1 MKYTVCLEEKYKSKI
16 LGAAKAFDLI
26 VIDAQDYTAAEIRQL
41 KAGGAKILSYLNVG
55 AVESDRSYFSAVK
68 KAGLLLGEYD
78 NWPGEYWVAAQK
90 TQWREII
97 LGLATTLKAKGVD
110 GFWVD
115 NLDILYTAEE
125 EYGWKA
131 EQLTELYTS
140 LQSILQGL
148 HKKGYVMINGG
159 DVFVSRA
166 IRTKQAGSFDGI
178 NQETVFSCINDYDP
192 PGKFA
197 TQDKEE
203 REYYQDYLAEVKMAE
218 KDVCLLEYTKDAS
231 VISAAQSYCKAQ
243 GFTLCVSNTIELGGD
258 IQVATKAGTRWDVLE
273 AATKYD
279 GSDTARKDVIDCLN
293 KHGHHAKMSDAWCT
307 ETIMAIMYD
316 AGCIDLVGG
325 YSQVSDSLVKKAK
338 KLGIWHKGTSGI
350 LPGDIIVYGHGDNP
364 NHTELAVGA
373 TMCVSGN
380 YREISKDTCARRKWT
395 GRSVLGYVRPKYSAM
410 PTMDNLQVTI
420 AACDCMLSVYGTLA
434 TRKKQLD
441 SFGSAN
447 RKKVQDEINRVWADA
462 GKVAF
467 DMAVY
472 IIAGHAGKGNYRK
485 IRLKSFEPSAQARVE
500 AIYALRGKSTDQ
512 AAQMVI
518 DGQFGTGAVREL
530 LLSFCGYDKAKVQN
544 RVNEILKKKIT
555 DDPVQDP
562 GDSLVELFAPRFWDN
577 DQDKY
582 YGDETAFIQYARDR
596 KTIEKAVLVDTGMNG
611 SNGVKKLQEKGVKVI
626 DALFF
631 SHDHGDHYGLYK
643 KMIETFTV
651 RHVYMPD
658 QAGVRKYQPSYAK
671 RMDAI
676 ENYCKGKGIPVTYL
690 RKGDSITVGRIRIDC
705 IFQADASKLPEKDDH
720 HFINNMSMALRI
732 TVGKWRAL
740 LCGDLSADGIKQML
754 AAGVDVTCDIFKFLW
769 HSDRGAITRALA
781 KALGAV
787 VAYTQYHHKEG
798 AGNGRKSTHDLLR
811 AAGALVVRVCED
823 GAISMLIKGDTLTV
837 TTSKGVKKTFHK

>member
-55 AVESDRSYFSAVK
+55 AVESDRSYFSAAK

-90 TQWREII
+90 AQWREII
-97 LGLATTLKAKGVD
+97 LGLATTLKAKGAD

-115 NLDILYTAEE
+115 NLDILYTVEE
-125 EYGWKA
+125 EYKWKSA
-131 EQLTELYTS
+131 QITELYTN
-140 LQSILQGL
+140 LQAILQGL
-148 HKKGYVMINGG
+148 HKEGYVMINGG

-166 IRTKQAGSFDGI
+166 IRAKQSDTFDGV
-178 NQETVFSCINDYDP
+178 NQETVFSCIKDYDP
-192 PGKFA
+192 PGKFG

-218 KDVCLLEYTKDAS
+218 KDVCLLEYTKDAT

-258 IQVATKAGTRWDVLE
+258 IQVATKSGTRWDVLE

-279 GSDTARKDVIDCLN
+279 GSVTAHKDVIAKIKGL
-293 KHGHHAKMSDAWCT
+293 GHSMSASTAWCT
-307 ETIMAIMYD
+307 ETVVSIFAD
-316 AGCIDLVGG
+316 AGALGLIGG
-325 YSQVSDSLVKKAK
+325 YAADAGSLKRHAQ
-338 KLGIWHKGTSGI
+338 KLGIWHSGSSGI
-350 LPGDIIVYGHGDNP
+350 LPGCPVIYKGSDGKP
-364 NHTELAVGA
+364 NHTELAVGHN
-373 TMCVSGN
+373 TTISGN
-380 YREISKDTCARRKWT
+380 HNGKCDRRSWSGRKVDGWIS
-395 GRSVLGYVRPKYSAM
+395 PKYPDM
-410 PTMDNLQVTI
+410 GTMDNLQTTI
-420 AACDCMLSVYGTLA
+420 AACDSMLGVYGTKA
-434 TRKKQLD
+434 TREKQLD

-485 IRLKSFEPSAQARVE
+485 TRLKSFEPSAQARVE

-518 DGQFGTGAVREL
+518 DGQFGTGSVREL

-555 DDPVQDP
+555 EDPVQDP
-562 GDSLVELFAPRFWDN
+562 GDSIVELFAPRFWDN

-596 KTIEKAVLVDTGMNG
+596 KTIERTVLVDTGMTG
-611 SNGVKKLQEKGVKVI
+611 SNGVKKLQEKGFKVI
-626 DALFF
+626 DALIF

-643 KMIETFTV
+643 KMIETCTV

-658 QAGVRKYQPSYAK
+658 QTGVRKYQPTYAK

-676 ENYCKGKGIPVTYL
+676 EKYCKGKGIPVTYL
-690 RKGDSITVGRIRIDC
+690 KKGDSFTVGRIRIDC

-787 VAYTQYHHKEG
+787 VAYTQYHHNESS
-798 AGNGRKSTHDLLR
+798 GNGRKATHNLLR
-811 AAGALVVRVCED
+811 EAGALVVRAFED
-823 GAISMLIKGDTLTV
+823 GPISMLIDGDTLTV
-837 TTSKGVKKTFHK
+837 TAGPVKKTFRK